1 MILIGLLKDEEAQSL
16 FAKTSERFDQ
26 ANTRIS
32 SNSFIKL
39 SYKLDTKYI
48 SDNFV
53 ASHIIY
59 EVHNKIL

>member
-1 MILIGLLKDEEAQSL
+1 MKQLRVFLQKQVRN
-16 FAKTSERFDQ
+16 ERFDQ

-39 SYKLDTKYI
+39 SYKLDTKCI

-53 ASHIIY
+53 ASHVIY
-59 EVHNKIL
+59 VVHNNVLEE